1 MWASHSHV
9 ECPRIRLCVRKSEE
23 EHCFKRWLSKLNL
36 EATWWS
42 RDVFRIAAL
51 KPVTERHGWGLSSKD
66 RNEFKAGLVNPMF
79 SAKVGKISQHV
90 NSVLDF
96 FSGNSLTSGNSQA
109 SPGIPTKS
117 VKISAQNNRLS
128 KIQRRFAKVRKIQR
142 AAICTIFCK
151 IVQISA
157 NFEIGA
163 VQKCANPVD
172 FEKMNAAK

>member
-1 MWASHSHV
+1 MLILFWI
-9 ECPRIRLCVRKSEE
+9 C
-23 EHCFKRWLSKLNL
+23 
-36 EATWWS
+36 
-42 RDVFRIAAL
+42 
-51 KPVTERHGWGLSSKD
+51 
-66 RNEFKAGLVNPMF
+66 
-79 SAKVGKISQHV
+79 
-90 NSVLDF
+90 

-151 IVQISA
+151 ILQKRAICTIFCKIVQISA